1 MLQIL
6 LSVIYSLSFWI
17 HCCFPNLFSYSLGAD
32 VIYDPSCLPH
42 LLRVL
47 VILLKQK
54 KAYTQTWEE
63 SCEGRLQDA
72 EHIDVNGA
80 SEGKSLFAHDIQ
92 CVTIQNGN
100 RTDPCHVEELHGG
113 SSVARLMKCPVA
125 YIASV
130 IRNIDTF
137 NCFLKLAEEAN
148 LVIADIT
155 EALVPLNLL
164 PYMQSYNRS
173 SIRLFTVKCK

>member
-1 MLQIL
+1 M
-6 LSVIYSLSFWI
+6 
-17 HCCFPNLFSYSLGAD
+17 
-32 VIYDPSCLPH
+32 
-42 LLRVL
+42 
-47 VILLKQK
+47 
-54 KAYTQTWEE
+54 
-63 SCEGRLQDA
+63 QDA

-80 SEGKSLFAHDIQ
+80 SEGKSLFAHDIH

-100 RTDPCHVEELHGG
+100 RTDPCQVEELHGG